1 MEIPTSSTLRVGKPM
16 STIIRFG
23 LDLAKNTFSICGF
36 DACGKVVLR
45 KTVSRS
51 QLLVFFSQQAP
62 AVVAMEAGSG
72 AHHWAR
78 LLGQMGHDARI
89 LDPRLVAPYRKQ
101 GRSGKNDRND
111 AEAICEAAGRPTM
124 HFVPVKSVDQQAQL
138 LIHRVRASLVKEH
151 TRLINQLRGSLA
163 EFGIVVAKGVDRFK
177 QEWIHIRQR
186 YQEQVPAM
194 AWQLLDSLYVEIAR
208 VHLKVLELERRI
220 KAFVRHNDQ
229 ATRLMQVSGIGAIT
243 ASAIVCTV
251 GNGRT
256 FRNGRQFAA
265 WLGLTPRQSSTGGV
279 SRLGRITKHGDTY
292 LRTLL
297 VHGTR
302 SDLTRTPKRTDQ
314 KSRWAKALKQ
324 KKGWNKAAVAL
335 ANKHARIAWAL
346 LANDMEYQP
355 A

>member
-1 MEIPTSSTLRVGKPM
+1 M
-16 STIIRFG
+16 IIRFG
-23 LDLAKNTFSICGF
+23 LDLAKNTFSICGV
-36 DACGKVVLR
+36 DAHGKVVLR
-45 KTVSRS
+45 KMVSRGH
-51 QLLVFFSQQAP
+51 LLVFFSQQAP

-78 LLGQMGHDARI
+78 LLREMGHDARI

-111 AEAICEAAGRPTM
+111 AEAICEAAGRPNM
-124 HFVPVKSVDQQAQL
+124 HFVPIKSVEQQAQL

-163 EFGIVVAKGVDRFK
+163 EFGIVTGKGVERFK
-177 QEWIHIRQR
+177 QEWTEIRRR
-186 YQEQVPAM
+186 YGEEVPAM
-194 AWQLLDSLYVEIAR
+194 AWQLLDPLYAEVAR
-208 VHLKVLELERRI
+208 VHNKLLELERQI
-220 KAFVRHNDQ
+220 KAFVRKDDQ
-229 ATRLMQVSGIGAIT
+229 ASRLMEVSGIGAIT

-279 SRLGRITKHGDTY
+279 SRLGHITKRGDTY

-297 VHGTR
+297 VHGAR

-314 KSRWAKALKQ
+314 KSRWAEALKQ
-324 KKGWNKAAVAL
+324 KKGWNKASVAL

-346 LANDMEYQP
+346 LAKEQTYQP

>member
-1 MEIPTSSTLRVGKPM
+1 MEMSLSHLRVERPM

-23 LDLAKNTFSICGF
+23 LDLAKNTFSICGV
-36 DACGKVVLR
+36 DAHGKVVLR
-45 KTVSRS
+45 KMVPRS
-51 QLLVFFSQQAP
+51 QLLVFFSQQVP

-78 LLGQMGHDARI
+78 LLRQMGHDARI
-89 LDPRLVAPYRKQ
+89 LDPRLVAPYRRQ

-111 AEAICEAAGRPTM
+111 AEAICEAAGRPNM
-124 HFVPVKSVDQQAQL
+124 HFVPVKSVEQQAQL

-163 EFGIVVAKGVDRFK
+163 EFGIVSGKGVNHFK
-177 QEWIHIRQR
+177 QEWAEIRR
-186 YQEQVPAM
+186 RHHEAVPGM
-194 AWQLLDSLYVEIAR
+194 AWALLDPLYAEVAR
-208 VHLKVLELERRI
+208 VHQKLLELERQI
-220 KAFVRHNDQ
+220 KAFVRKDEH
-229 ATRLMQVSGIGAIT
+229 AARLMQVSGIGAIT
-243 ASAIVCTV
+243 ASAIVCTI

-279 SRLGRITKHGDTY
+279 SRLGHITKRGDTY

-297 VHGTR
+297 VHGAR

-314 KSRWAKALKQ
+314 KSRWAEALKQ
-324 KKGWNKAAVAL
+324 KKGWNQAAVAL

-346 LANDMEYQP
+346 LAKEQSYQP